1 MKELEVSGG
10 VTLETAQAVCAQYGA
25 GLVTASSLDQRTD
38 LLDQVREERR
48 SQCWEE
54 GRGGLGYWLRPEEGE
69 RCRVWVADTDLLSV
83 PGQFTLTSVP
93 CNLTTVNTTYLQPL
107 CLKTDQEEEA
117 GHGGHFLGYILQSL
131 LSLRSR
137 RTEAPACPPQM
148 RRSGERCL
156 LMAQEVMDYQEA
168 RDHCQEQGLDLVTV
182 NTEEEVEEVRRLV
195 EYQERSDCETIEG
208 WWVVNN
214 SPADHSL
221 WRSVSFCISCP
232 HSLYLGCQTAVW
244 PLVPVRE
251 PSQYTGIVKTG
262 MRGSVA
268 W

>member
-1 MKELEVSGG
+1 MSDG
-10 VTLETAQAVCAQYGA
+10 VTLETARTVCAQYGA
-25 GLVTASSLDQRTD
+25 RLVTVSGLDGRTD

-48 SQCWEE
+48 SGCWEE
-54 GRGGLGYWLRPEEGE
+54 GRGGLGYWLRSEEEE
-69 RCRVWVADTDLLSV
+69 RCQVWMADSDLLSV
-83 PGQFTLTSVP
+83 PGQFTVTSVP
-93 CNLTTVNTTYLQPL
+93 CNLTNLNTTYLQPL
-107 CLKTDQEEEA
+107 CLKDDQEEV

-137 RTEAPACPPQM
+137 RTEVPACPPLM

-156 LMAQEVMDYQEA
+156 LMTREVMDYQAA

-182 NTEEEVEEVRRLV
+182 DTEEEVEEVRRLV
-195 EYQERSDCETIEG
+195 EYQQRSDCQTREG

-214 SPADHSL
+214 SPGDHSL

-232 HSLYLGCQTAVW
+232 HSLYLARQTAVW

-251 PSQYTGIVKTG
+251 PSQYTG

-268 W
+268 G